1 MLRCFSAT
9 CRSLHVL
16 RARLSLHALSL
27 QACPLLEVRTI
38 MFWTS
43 RFCIPLLLS
52 WDFWVRPC
60 MHTASFLDL
69 QGDSCDS
76 CDPSLIHILTL
87 WNIFWNICT
96 ASLCC
101 SVTLGCS
108 GTLHFLQQ
116 HFINVRLLLAML
128 FLDGSLGPNP
138 GFFFMGPWVPIPGCF
153 SFLLTSIWHVF
164 HPLLFQR
171 QLLPQNKA
179 VDPSMEPA
187 QF

>member
-1 MLRCFSAT
+1 
-9 CRSLHVL
+9 
-16 RARLSLHALSL
+16 
-27 QACPLLEVRTI
+27 

-96 ASLCC
+96 AFLCC
-101 SVTLGCS
+101 SVTLCCS

-116 HFINVRLLLAML
+116 HLINVRLLLAML
-128 FLDGSLGPNP
+128 FLAGSLDSQ
-138 GFFFMGPWVPIPGCF
+138 PWLSSLWVLGSQSLAVSLSYSRPFGTCF
-153 SFLLTSIWHVF
+153 IHYYFNANFSLRTKLSTHPWNQLSSDVTDFRNTQASRENTNHHLPRSTGTSTT
-164 HPLLFQR
+164 L
-171 QLLPQNKA
+171 
-179 VDPSMEPA
+179 SMY
-187 QF
+187 